1 MVGDDAP
8 PRWPGWPT
16 SAQVTVR
23 YAVSGSRRLAAM
35 AGLHRLPAPGDSITF
50 TAVFDD
56 VGGIRHRVA
65 ELSGQPIPAVQL
77 VWREQIRP
85 LPQLE
90 QLHTWV
96 EQLTELSPAAF
107 GAVPAWQGVV
117 SDDAGRY
124 HAVLLGADPYAG
136 HPHSLH
142 DVLAADAAG
151 YLARPLWERL
161 RLAASI
167 ATAVDDLDEAAI
179 VHGAINTANVLL
191 DATRSAVMLTG
202 LANATVGRSGVDR
215 CQLSDG
221 HLAPELYDRFGVH
234 PEVTDAVTDRWS
246 LAVVLHHVIF
256 GAHPYW
262 YLTDLAQA
270 TLDAD
275 RAGPDHSIEPAHQD
289 YRDWR
294 RAEFAAL
301 PTAVADL
308 FRQVFRTG
316 RTDRQARPS
325 AATWACELQRWAGPP
340 QVDLLDV
347 DRTYISPGESVTVR
361 WRTRHAQ
368 NVLVAGPGYGV
379 VTNDVEG
386 SLELA
391 PTTSGAIRLRAVGPY
406 GTTEATSTTISVLA
420 IPPWCGSAPTPR
432 IRQAPAPAITALRPN
447 LPPLDAVPG
456 TAAPPDVPHI
466 PVGPH
471 RLAPRPLT
479 TSLYPNRGVQ
489 NDQ

>member
-1 MVGDDAP
+1 MAADDAP

-16 SAQVTVR
+16 SAQVTVKH
-23 YAVSGSRRLAAM
+23 AVSGSRRLAAL
-35 AGLHRLPAPGDSITF
+35 AGLPRLPAPGDSITF
-50 TAVFDD
+50 TAVLDD
-56 VGGIRHRVA
+56 VGGVRHRVA
-65 ELSGQPIPAVQL
+65 ELSGQSIRAIQL
-77 VWREQIRP
+77 SWREQIRS

-90 QLHTWV
+90 QLHTRV
-96 EQLTELSPAAF
+96 EQLTELPPAAF

-117 SDDAGRY
+117 SDDAGRE
-124 HAVLLGADPYAG
+124 HAVLLGADAYAD

-142 DVLAADAAG
+142 DLLAADAAG

-167 ATAVDDLDEAAI
+167 ATAVDNLDEAAI
-179 VHGAINTANVLL
+179 VHGAINTANVLVH
-191 DATRSAVMLTG
+191 AGRSAVVLTG
-202 LANATVGRSGVDR
+202 LGYATVGRSGVDR
-215 CQLSDG
+215 CQPPDG

-234 PEVTDAVTDRWS
+234 PEVTDAGTDRWA

-262 YLTDLAQA
+262 HLPDLARA

-275 RAGPDHSIEPAHQD
+275 RDGPDHSTVPVYQE

-316 RTDRQARPS
+316 WKDRQARPT
-325 AATWACELQRWAGPP
+325 AATWAREFQRWAGPP
-340 QVDLLDV
+340 QVELLDV
-347 DRTYISPGESVTVR
+347 DRTYVSPGEPVTVR

-368 NVLVAGPGYGV
+368 HVLVAGPGYGV
-379 VTNDVEG
+379 VTDEVNG
-386 SLELA
+386 FLELT
-391 PTTSGAIRLRAVGPY
+391 PTTSGPIRLRAVGPY
-406 GTTEATSTTISVLA
+406 GSAEVSSATISVLA
-420 IPPWCGSAPTPR
+420 IPPWCGAAPVPQL
-432 IRQAPAPAITALRPN
+432 RQAPAQAINVGRPN
-447 LPPLDAVPG
+447 LPPLDAVPS
-456 TAAPPDVPHI
+456 AATPPDVPHL

-479 TSLYPNRGVQ
+479 TSLYPNRGRQ
-489 NDQ
+489 IDQ